1 MASTV
6 SRNSMTSLQDCIDLT
21 SDLSRHDEATE
32 AFLKLVNTLDVE
44 NSAVAELVNILWNEL
59 LSAQRS
65 ATVWE
70 QVCTIERELT
80 DRLTLSNFQL
90 QQNYLR
96 LVQEQ

>member
-1 MASTV
+1 
-6 SRNSMTSLQDCIDLT
+6 MTSIVSANLLTLLQSCIDLT
-21 SDLSRHDEATE
+21 SDLSRHDEANEVFTQMMNSLE
-32 AFLKLVNTLDVE
+32 VE
-44 NSAVAELVNILWNEL
+44 NPHVAELVNILWNEL
-59 LSAQRS
+59 LSVQRS

-70 QVCTIERELT
+70 QICTVERELT

>member
-1 MASTV
+1 MTSTV
-6 SRNSMTSLQDCIDLT
+6 SGNSQTSLQTCIDLA
-21 SDLSRHDEATE
+21 SDLSRHDEANE
-32 AFLKLVNTLDVE
+32 AFGRLVDTLDVE
-44 NSAVAELVNILWNEL
+44 NPVVAELVNALWSEL

-70 QVCTIERELT
+70 KICTVERELT
-80 DRLTLSNFQL
+80 ERLTMSNFQL